1 MVLPIAVQ
9 RQDIECYRLPIN
21 MKSHQY
27 IVVSVVLSVIIIW
40 FLLGNFGGAQFSASQ
55 ELSAKR
61 FDDNHIMISVP
72 AKKKFRENHAKGLD
86 KQNEI
91 LFQKVLDESGLSEK
105 GVTYQLDLE
114 TWTVYKQP

>member
-1 MVLPIAVQ
+1 
-9 RQDIECYRLPIN
+9 
-21 MKSHQY
+21 MKPHQY
-27 IVVSVVLSVIIIW
+27 IVVFVVLAVIIIW
-40 FLLGNFGGAQFSASQ
+40 FLSGNFGGAQLSVSR

-86 KQNEI
+86 KQNEA
-91 LFQKVLDESGLSEK
+91 LFRKVLDESGLNEK
-105 GVTYQLDLE
+105 GITYQLDLE